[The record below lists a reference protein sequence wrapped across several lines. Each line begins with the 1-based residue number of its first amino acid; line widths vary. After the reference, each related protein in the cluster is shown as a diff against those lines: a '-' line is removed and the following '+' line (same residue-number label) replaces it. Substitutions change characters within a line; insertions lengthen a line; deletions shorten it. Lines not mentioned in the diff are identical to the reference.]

1 MTQHPPENEPLNVDL
16 NVGLNVSQLPD
27 KKLLEL
33 VEFYE
38 RRITTGR
45 ADFEEFNAFV
55 LCQHERNRRQKDANR
70 VDEA

>member
-1 MTQHPPENEPLNVDL
+1 MIHNEQEKRLNVD
-16 NVGLNVSQLPD
+16 VLPD

-38 RRITTGR
+38 RKITSGK

-55 LCQHERNRRQKDANR
+55 LCQHERNRRRKAANQ
-70 VDEA
+70 VSEA